1 MEDNIDALDD
11 NETTRDEIP
20 FGENVFYYD
29 YSNYIHTTLEKWFK
43 KATKHN
49 GLCSV
54 VEPTNSIT
62 STSIGIPSA
71 YNVTEIGSTRVV

>member
-1 MEDNIDALDD
+1 MEEDIDALDD

-20 FGENVFYYD
+20 MGEGIFYYD
-29 YSNYIHTTLEKWFK
+29 YSDYVNNVLKKWFK

-54 VEPTNSIT
+54 LEPTDSV
-62 STSIGIPSA
+62 SSLSIGIPSE
-71 YNVTEIGSTRVV
+71 YEVTQLGSTRVT